1 MKQFN
6 LEEYLKNP
14 DREVVTRDE
23 CKVRII
29 CTDRKNQENQERY
42 PIIALVETDEG
53 DESIKSYTIDGKLSA
68 YGLEHDLDL
77 FFAPEK
83 HEGWIN
89 LPALLPE
96 EQGDLPHPF
105 KIPVFETEAKARM
118 ASENVERCRIKI
130 EDNSHYYSVKIEW
143 EE

>member
-23 CKVRII
+23 RKVRII
-29 CTDRKNQENQERY
+29 CTDRKNHENF
-42 PIIALVETDEG
+42 PIIALVETDED
-53 DESIKSYTIDGKLSA
+53 DERVRMFKIDGTWSVE
-68 YGLEHDLDL
+68 GLASDLDL
-77 FFAPEK
+77 FFAPIK

-118 ASENVERCRIKI
+118 ARENVERFRIKI
-130 EDNSHYYSVKIEW
+130 EDNALYYSVKIEW

>member
-6 LEEYLKNP
+6 LQEYLANP
-14 DREVVTRDE
+14 SRKVVTRDGRE
-23 CKVRII
+23 VRIV
-29 CTDRKNQENQERY
+29 CTDRKNHDSC
-42 PIIALVETDEG
+42 PIIALVETDE
-53 DESIKSYTIDGKLSA
+53 DNEKVRSYKIDGKWSID
-68 YGLEHDLDL
+68 GLVNSFDL
-77 FFAPEK
+77 FFAPTK

-118 ASENVERCRIKI
+118 ARENIERCRIKI
-130 EDNSHYYSVKIEW
+130 EDNAHYYSVKIEW
-143 EE
+143 EEE

>member
-6 LEEYLKNP
+6 LQEYLANP
-14 DREVVTRDE
+14 SRQVVTRDG
-23 CKVRII
+23 KNVRII
-29 CTDRKNQENQERY
+29 CTDFDNPNY
-42 PIIALVETDEG
+42 PVIGEINGNKWPCSFTTNGLVVKDVVAH
-53 DESIKSYTIDGKLSA
+53 LS
-68 YGLEHDLDL
+68 DL
-77 FFAPEK
+77 FFAPTK

-89 LPALLPE
+89 IPALLPE

-143 EE
+143 EEE